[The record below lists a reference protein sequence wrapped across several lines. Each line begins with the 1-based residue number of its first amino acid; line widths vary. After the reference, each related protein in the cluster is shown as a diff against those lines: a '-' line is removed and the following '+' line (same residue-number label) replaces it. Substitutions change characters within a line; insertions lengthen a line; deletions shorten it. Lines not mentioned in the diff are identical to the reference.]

1 MVDANGLNEQ
11 GKRLFQQGDYETAYT
26 VFEQAQ
32 RAYAEQGMVDQV
44 AEMQVNMGLMKHTLG
59 DSSTALTLMQQALET
74 FVNMEDGLR
83 TAQVLGNMGR
93 VYLKLNDHEQA
104 YQFYGETLLAMA
116 DLQMKDGKMMSAAG
130 TYEAGLEQLDD
141 LNPNQ
146 KMIKNLLSIRNR
158 FLGGSGN

>member
-104 YQFYGETLLAMA
+104 YQSYRQAADLFEELGEKKFYGETLLAMA

-130 TYEAGLEQLDD
+130 TYEAYTGDGF
-141 LNPNQ
+141 
-146 KMIKNLLSIRNR
+146 MH
-158 FLGGSGN
+158 